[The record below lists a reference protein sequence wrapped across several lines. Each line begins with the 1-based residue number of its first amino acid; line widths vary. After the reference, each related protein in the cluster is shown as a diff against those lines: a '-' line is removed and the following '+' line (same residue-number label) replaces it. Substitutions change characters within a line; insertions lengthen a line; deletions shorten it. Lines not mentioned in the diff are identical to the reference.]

1 MRAIKVYCPPGV
13 EPPLYAFI
21 DALDGK
27 LKAKLLWQ
35 IFRLRNLPAC
45 ELKEPHFKHF
55 SLERYSQMYE
65 LREKGKVLIRIV
77 FTVQNEDVILL
88 TSFIKR
94 QPRDTETVEGCSFP
108 EPRRKIGHIR
118 ADYDGW
124 RWYNTVWPC
133 HRALATQKVC
143 KEIDHIYDAL
153 TAPNALK
160 DLTTLRKFCGEHTD
174 ACIAKENKDE
184 FSFYYV
190 GKLCVFW
197 IRLVT
202 RKGDYSMYLNAY
214 IKEESYQKYFDFLE
228 KLRQSGETNMY
239 GAAPYLQS
247 EFPELRGSQKKANAI
262 LIAWIKT
269 FETEEGD
276 EPC

>member
-1 MRAIKVYCPPGV
+1 MNNLWNRSVGPFDEAAVQRHRHMGLLDCNGDVNADAVNFLAHLCAGLFIDALCDSYVEMQTVSRICQAFCKSENVEAQRVVLMICSEYETAIKVYCPPGV

-94 QPRDTETVEGCSFP
+94 QPRDT
-108 EPRRKIGHIR
+108 KK
-118 ADYDGW
+118 
-124 RWYNTVWPC
+124 
-133 HRALATQKVC
+133 ALDQS
-143 KEIDHIYDAL
+143 L
-153 TAPNALK
+153 
-160 DLTTLRKFCGEHTD
+160 
-174 ACIAKENKDE
+174 
-184 FSFYYV
+184 
-190 GKLCVFW
+190 
-197 IRLVT
+197 
-202 RKGDYSMYLNAY
+202 Y
-214 IKEESYQKYFDFLE
+214 ILSDIQQHPDRTSNFDFQRE
-228 KLRQSGETNMY
+228 AT
-239 GAAPYLQS
+239 A
-247 EFPELRGSQKKANAI
+247 
-262 LIAWIKT
+262 
-269 FETEEGD
+269 
-276 EPC
+276 

>member
-27 LKAKLLWQ
+27 LRAKLLWQ

-94 QPRDTETVEGCSFP
+94 QPRDTM
-108 EPRRKIGHIR
+108 K
-118 ADYDGW
+118 
-124 RWYNTVWPC
+124 
-133 HRALATQKVC
+133 ALDQS
-143 KEIDHIYDAL
+143 L
-153 TAPNALK
+153 
-160 DLTTLRKFCGEHTD
+160 
-174 ACIAKENKDE
+174 
-184 FSFYYV
+184 
-190 GKLCVFW
+190 
-197 IRLVT
+197 
-202 RKGDYSMYLNAY
+202 Y
-214 IKEESYQKYFDFLE
+214 ILSDIQQHPDRTSNFDFQRE
-228 KLRQSGETNMY
+228 VT
-239 GAAPYLQS
+239 A
-247 EFPELRGSQKKANAI
+247 
-262 LIAWIKT
+262 
-269 FETEEGD
+269 
-276 EPC
+276 

>member
-77 FTVQNEDVILL
+77 FTVQNEDIILL

-94 QPRDTETVEGCSFP
+94 QPRDTM
-108 EPRRKIGHIR
+108 K
-118 ADYDGW
+118 
-124 RWYNTVWPC
+124 
-133 HRALATQKVC
+133 ALDQS
-143 KEIDHIYDAL
+143 L
-153 TAPNALK
+153 
-160 DLTTLRKFCGEHTD
+160 
-174 ACIAKENKDE
+174 
-184 FSFYYV
+184 
-190 GKLCVFW
+190 
-197 IRLVT
+197 
-202 RKGDYSMYLNAY
+202 Y
-214 IKEESYQKYFDFLE
+214 IWSVQQYKC
-228 KLRQSGETNMY
+228 RMY
-239 GAAPYLQS
+239 GKGSISWLGRLY
-247 EFPELRGSQKKANAI
+247 RGKRYQ
-262 LIAWIKT
+262 
-269 FETEEGD
+269 E
-276 EPC
+276 

>member
-77 FTVQNEDVILL
+77 FTVQNEDIILL

-94 QPRDTETVEGCSFP
+94 QPRDIPDVSERSEYAD
-108 EPRRKIGHIR
+108 EILALYR
-118 ADYDGW
+118 AG
-124 RWYNTVWPC
+124 
-133 HRALATQKVC
+133 
-143 KEIDHIYDAL
+143 IL
-153 TAPNALK
+153 T
-160 DLTTLRKFCGEHTD
+160 
-174 ACIAKENKDE
+174 
-184 FSFYYV
+184 
-190 GKLCVFW
+190 
-197 IRLVT
+197 
-202 RKGDYSMYLNAY
+202 
-214 IKEESYQKYFDFLE
+214 
-228 KLRQSGETNMY
+228 
-239 GAAPYLQS
+239 
-247 EFPELRGSQKKANAI
+247 
-262 LIAWIKT
+262 
-269 FETEEGD
+269 GD
-276 EPC
+276 ERTRAFRPSDTITRAEAAAIISRVALPTTRIKIV

>member
-77 FTVQNEDVILL
+77 FTVQNEDIILL

-94 QPRDTETVEGCSFP
+94 QPRDTMKALDQSLYIWSVQQYKCRMYGKGSSSWLGRLY
-108 EPRRKIGHIR
+108 RRKRYREYYHESDPAGT
-118 ADYDGW
+118 ADSI
-124 RWYNTVWPC
+124 NELP
-133 HRALATQKVC
+133 A
-143 KEIDHIYDAL
+143 
-153 TAPNALK
+153 
-160 DLTTLRKFCGEHTD
+160 F
-174 ACIAKENKDE
+174 
-184 FSFYYV
+184 
-190 GKLCVFW
+190 
-197 IRLVT
+197 RLYK
-202 RKGDYSMYLNAY
+202 R
-214 IKEESYQKYFDFLE
+214 
-228 KLRQSGETNMY
+228 
-239 GAAPYLQS
+239 
-247 EFPELRGSQKKANAI
+247 
-262 LIAWIKT
+262 
-269 FETEEGD
+269 
-276 EPC
+276 

>member
-77 FTVQNEDVILL
+77 FTVQNEDIILL

-94 QPRDTETVEGCSFP
+94 QPRDTGDCRERG
-108 EPRRKIGHIR
+108 
-118 ADYDGW
+118 A
-124 RWYNTVWPC
+124 
-133 HRALATQKVC
+133 QVC
-143 KEIDHIYDAL
+143 PYSL
-153 TAPNALK
+153 
-160 DLTTLRKFCGEHTD
+160 LRFRHHQDRFILSKTD
-174 ACIAKENKDE
+174 N
-184 FSFYYV
+184 
-190 GKLCVFW
+190 G
-197 IRLVT
+197 
-202 RKGDYSMYLNAY
+202 
-214 IKEESYQKYFDFLE
+214 
-228 KLRQSGETNMY
+228 
-239 GAAPYLQS
+239 
-247 EFPELRGSQKKANAI
+247 RG
-262 LIAWIKT
+262 
-269 FETEEGD
+269 
-276 EPC
+276 

>member
-1 MRAIKVYCPPGV
+1 MRAIKVYCPPGA

-94 QPRDTETVEGCSFP
+94 QSRDTM
-108 EPRRKIGHIR
+108 K
-118 ADYDGW
+118 
-124 RWYNTVWPC
+124 
-133 HRALATQKVC
+133 ALDQSLY
-143 KEIDHIYDAL
+143 ILSDIQQHPDH
-153 TAPNALK
+153 TSN
-160 DLTTLRKFCGEHTD
+160 
-174 ACIAKENKDE
+174 
-184 FSFYYV
+184 
-190 GKLCVFW
+190 
-197 IRLVT
+197 
-202 RKGDYSMYLNAY
+202 
-214 IKEESYQKYFDFLE
+214 FDFQRE
-228 KLRQSGETNMY
+228 AT
-239 GAAPYLQS
+239 A
-247 EFPELRGSQKKANAI
+247 
-262 LIAWIKT
+262 
-269 FETEEGD
+269 
-276 EPC
+276 

>member
-94 QPRDTETVEGCSFP
+94 QPRDTRTRASCPNRAKSF
-108 EPRRKIGHIR
+108 
-118 ADYDGW
+118 
-124 RWYNTVWPC
+124 
-133 HRALATQKVC
+133 ALLRILTCAKRHATGQKSSH
-143 KEIDHIYDAL
+143 EER
-153 TAPNALK
+153 
-160 DLTTLRKFCGEHTD
+160 LR
-174 ACIAKENKDE
+174 
-184 FSFYYV
+184 SFFMR
-190 GKLCVFW
+190 C
-197 IRLVT
+197 
-202 RKGDYSMYLNAY
+202 
-214 IKEESYQKYFDFLE
+214 
-228 KLRQSGETNMY
+228 
-239 GAAPYLQS
+239 
-247 EFPELRGSQKKANAI
+247 
-262 LIAWIKT
+262 
-269 FETEEGD
+269 
-276 EPC
+276 

>member
-94 QPRDTETVEGCSFP
+94 QPRDT
-108 EPRRKIGHIR
+108 
-118 ADYDGW
+118 
-124 RWYNTVWPC
+124 
-133 HRALATQKVC
+133 
-143 KEIDHIYDAL
+143 
-153 TAPNALK
+153 
-160 DLTTLRKFCGEHTD
+160 
-174 ACIAKENKDE
+174 
-184 FSFYYV
+184 
-190 GKLCVFW
+190 
-197 IRLVT
+197 
-202 RKGDYSMYLNAY
+202 
-214 IKEESYQKYFDFLE
+214 
-228 KLRQSGETNMY
+228 
-239 GAAPYLQS
+239 
-247 EFPELRGSQKKANAI
+247 KKALDQSLYIPQPLWRMRARDGRCTQSP
-262 LIAWIKT
+262 ATAKT
-269 FETEEGD
+269 SHSSTTMARASLQLRINPVVEMN
-276 EPC
+276 PLLPLARARSC

>member
-35 IFRLRNLPAC
+35 IFRLRNLSAC

-94 QPRDTETVEGCSFP
+94 QPRDT
-108 EPRRKIGHIR
+108 KK
-118 ADYDGW
+118 
-124 RWYNTVWPC
+124 
-133 HRALATQKVC
+133 ALDQS
-143 KEIDHIYDAL
+143 L
-153 TAPNALK
+153 
-160 DLTTLRKFCGEHTD
+160 
-174 ACIAKENKDE
+174 
-184 FSFYYV
+184 
-190 GKLCVFW
+190 
-197 IRLVT
+197 
-202 RKGDYSMYLNAY
+202 Y
-214 IKEESYQKYFDFLE
+214 ILSDIQQNPDRTSNFDFQRE
-228 KLRQSGETNMY
+228 AT
-239 GAAPYLQS
+239 A
-247 EFPELRGSQKKANAI
+247 
-262 LIAWIKT
+262 
-269 FETEEGD
+269 
-276 EPC
+276 

>member
-94 QPRDTETVEGCSFP
+94 QPRDTKKALDQSLYILSDIQQHPDRTITTVVL
-108 EPRRKIGHIR
+108 I
-118 ADYDGW
+118 W
-124 RWYNTVWPC
+124 RHHKRSQENTVY
-133 HRALATQKVC
+133 H
-143 KEIDHIYDAL
+143 E
-153 TAPNALK
+153 
-160 DLTTLRKFCGEHTD
+160 
-174 ACIAKENKDE
+174 E
-184 FSFYYV
+184 FS
-190 GKLCVFW
+190 
-197 IRLVT
+197 
-202 RKGDYSMYLNAY
+202 
-214 IKEESYQKYFDFLE
+214 EEEDE
-228 KLRQSGETNMY
+228 H
-239 GAAPYLQS
+239 
-247 EFPELRGSQKKANAI
+247 
-262 LIAWIKT
+262 
-269 FETEEGD
+269 EE
-276 EPC
+276 

>member
-94 QPRDTETVEGCSFP
+94 QPRDMVL
-108 EPRRKIGHIR
+108 
-118 ADYDGW
+118 
-124 RWYNTVWPC
+124 NTIMAGAMQRTTSGRHYPMECPAIQVSDVWK
-133 HRALATQKVC
+133 R
-143 KEIDHIYDAL
+143 
-153 TAPNALK
+153 
-160 DLTTLRKFCGEHTD
+160 
-174 ACIAKENKDE
+174 
-184 FSFYYV
+184 
-190 GKLCVFW
+190 
-197 IRLVT
+197 
-202 RKGDYSMYLNAY
+202 
-214 IKEESYQKYFDFLE
+214 FDFL
-228 KLRQSGETNMY
+228 
-239 GAAPYLQS
+239 
-247 EFPELRGSQKKANAI
+247 
-262 LIAWIKT
+262 AW
-269 FETEEGD
+269 
-276 EPC
+276 

>member
-94 QPRDTETVEGCSFP
+94 QPRDTKKALDQSLYIRKLSRIAISNGVNVE
-108 EPRRKIGHIR
+108 
-118 ADYDGW
+118 
-124 RWYNTVWPC
+124 N
-133 HRALATQKVC
+133 
-143 KEIDHIYDAL
+143 
-153 TAPNALK
+153 
-160 DLTTLRKFCGEHTD
+160 
-174 ACIAKENKDE
+174 IAKEVFQKDINRITKE
-184 FSFYYV
+184 D
-190 GKLCVFW
+190 L
-197 IRLVT
+197 L
-202 RKGDYSMYLNAY
+202 LA
-214 IKEESYQKYFDFLE
+214 IKELDKALTQKRERD
-228 KLRQSGETNMY
+228 GIDNTETSNN
-239 GAAPYLQS
+239 
-247 EFPELRGSQKKANAI
+247 R
-262 LIAWIKT
+262 
-269 FETEEGD
+269 
-276 EPC
+276 